1 MAKRILFLTPEFPP
15 SPGGIGNHGYNLI
28 NSLSKMGYDVRV
40 LTGLGNSSAAEA
52 KKIQDD
58 CKFSIT
64 YVKEQALFPV
74 QSRRILKAFYIMFR
88 FKPEVVLCS
97 GRFSFWIGRLLMLFY
112 KSPQFICIIHGN
124 VSSKERYRFITRASL
139 KGFKTLVSVS
149 AFTQSFIQPKYR
161 HQTHVVIPNA
171 IDMEDL
177 LPYKLLQ
184 KKKLKGN
191 PALLTVGNVT
201 LRKGQQNVIKA
212 LPEILKLYPEA
223 HYHCV
228 GLDSRTVE
236 NSQLAKE
243 LKVDKHVTFHGKLSK
258 PELMAAYNGC
268 DVFLMMSETQPN
280 GDFEGFGIAI
290 LEANFFGKPAIGSA
304 GCGIEDAIDHG
315 KTGYKVA
322 NNNPTEITE
331 AVKGILSDY
340 KAMSNEAVKW
350 ATKHNWD
357 EVAERYIKLFNR

>member
-212 LPEILKLYPEA
+212 LPEILKRYPEA
-223 HYHCV
+223 HYYCV
-228 GLDSRTVE
+228 GLGTRAVE

-243 LKVDKHVTFHGKLSK
+243 LKVDKHVTFYGHLTKD
-258 PELMAAYNGC
+258 ELMATYNGC

-304 GCGIEDAIDHG
+304 GCGIEDAIDEG
-315 KTGYKVA
+315 VTGYKVSY
-322 NNNPTEITE
+322 NQPTEITN
-331 AVKGILSDY
+331 ALKNILDNYALMS
-340 KAMSNEAVKW
+340 KASESW
-350 ATKHNWD
+350 AAKHNTVD
-357 EVAERYIKLFNR
+357 IAERYSQLF